1 MGKLFK
7 LISKASDIATAV
19 GEEYLKAKENA
30 NYQMAQQTQQQQQ
43 AYYAQQYGTYQQ
55 AGSSQREQPGSPQQY
70 QQYPPPSQH
79 QQYPPR
85 PQEQQYA
92 PPPSQQQQYPPPPQ
106 AQQYP
111 PPPQQT
117 QSQVD
122 SDREAAEKLA
132 AEYQAEYNREI
143 AEAEREL
150 ERLKKEQEEK
160 LKEAERQLEG
170 LRIQSESRSAN
181 SVNTPSSAPPSQQQ
195 YQQQYQQPQ
204 PSPAPSSYGGQQCQA
219 PSPAQPQPQYQT
231 QQQWNPQTAPTLNPI
246 HPPEMHPC
254 GIVPI
259 SICADALMD
268 MELDWF
274 IHPSAP
280 EFLICSRC
288 YVDHIYNTQ
297 FQSSFRM
304 VHLGAG
310 QQRKCLFSTKRMK
323 DTLWPEA
330 VSSSSLSKAVEF
342 MQKRQRIPH
351 CTDAE
356 IRPGA
361 SWYTS
366 PSIPHATFC
375 AACYEDILM
384 TSSFAS
390 NFTLSTA
397 LEAFC
402 DASTFYVRRM
412 FNLYAPSNNW
422 SAFCQQVQ
430 ARIQIPKCEKGLP
443 TPTHEHSWYET
454 TRGPRGTVL
463 CGACYCDNFHNTPDQ
478 QYWRQ
483 IAPRGKETMCLC
495 GNINMYS
502 VSIKAFDT
510 KDLSIFWRA
519 LDEYSK
525 HPFCS
530 PYETSGAKWFTLP
543 NKSKEIIICGA
554 CYSTMA
560 TVWGGANWFIPKSSS
575 FFKSDKRVCGFN
587 VGHPRFHK
595 NLNAFNECTL
605 RGTWKAMG
613 DLAALFASVE
623 PCPRSKPNGY
633 PRRYWGWQNAQIC
646 EECYVTF
653 AKDTSFESRCTIRGV
668 RSTDGICDLYSSRM
682 RNLYSDA
689 CQSGDLQS
697 FLNQAAQR
705 KQIFTQMNQTLE
717 MLKSAYAQENMQQ
730 KQMLMQRERIMN
742 QDQAS
747 RMAMLNKSYN
757 DGLIANMTKFR
768 GDIQG
773 CNGYV
778 VGNSQMGWYKNETSL
793 QGVLDLQAADRL
805 REQAL
810 APGLTLG
817 LGSSSQTLGFS
828 PQTQMLQA
836 EAERIEGLWSQ
847 VE

>member
-30 NYQMAQQTQQQQQ
+30 NYQMAQQIQQQQQQQ
-43 AYYAQQYGTYQQ
+43 AYYAQQYGGYPQQ
-55 AGSSQREQPGSPQQY
+55 ADSSQREQPGTPQQY
-70 QQYPPPSQH
+70 QQYPPP
-79 QQYPPR
+79 PP
-85 PQEQQYA
+85 
-92 PPPSQQQQYPPPPQ
+92 QQQQYPPPPQ
-106 AQQYP
+106 PQQYP
-111 PPPQQT
+111 PPSQQS

-132 AEYQAEYNREI
+132 AQYEDEYNREI

-150 ERLKKEQEEK
+150 ERLKKEQEER

-170 LRIQSESRSAN
+170 LRIQPESRPAD
-181 SVNTPSSAPPSQQQ
+181 SVNTPSSAPSPQQHQHQYQHYQQSPAAPPTSYGDHQQ
-195 YQQQYQQPQ
+195 Y
-204 PSPAPSSYGGQQCQA
+204 QA
-219 PSPAQPQPQYQT
+219 PSPAQPQPQYQS
-231 QQQWNPQTAPTLNPI
+231 QQWNPQAAPTLNPI

-259 SICADALMD
+259 SLCADGLMD

-280 EFLICSRC
+280 EFFICSRC

-304 VHLGAG
+304 VHFEAG
-310 QQRKCLFSTKRMK
+310 QKRKCFFSTKRMK
-323 DTLWPEA
+323 NTLWPEA
-330 VSSSSLSKAVEF
+330 VSSSSLSNAVEF

-366 PSIPHATFC
+366 PSIPGATFC

-384 TSSFAS
+384 ASSFAS
-390 NFTLSTA
+390 NFTLSTC
-397 LEAFC
+397 LEAYC
-402 DASTFYVRRM
+402 DASTFYVRRI
-412 FNLYAPSNNW
+412 FDLYAPSNNR

-443 TPTHEHSWYET
+443 MPTNEHSWYET

-463 CGACYCDNFHNTPDQ
+463 CGACYCDTFHNTPDQ

-483 IAPRGKETMCLC
+483 TTPRGKETMCLC

-502 VSIKAFDT
+502 VSIRAFDT
-510 KDLSIFWRA
+510 RDLSIFWRA
-519 LDEYSK
+519 LGEYSK

-530 PYETSGAKWFTLP
+530 PYEASGAKWFTLP

-646 EECYVTF
+646 EECYVSF
-653 AKDTSFESRCTIRGV
+653 AKDMSFENRYTIRGV
-668 RSTDGICDLYSSRM
+668 RSTDGICDLYSARM
-682 RNLYSDA
+682 QNLYSDA

-705 KQIFTQMNQTLE
+705 KQIFMQMNQTLE
-717 MLKSAYAQENMQQ
+717 ALKSAYAQENMQQ
-730 KQMLMQRERIMN
+730 KQMLMQRERMMN
-742 QDQAS
+742 QDHAN

-778 VGNSQMGWYKNETSL
+778 VGNSQMGWYRNETSL

-810 APGLTLG
+810 APGLTPG
-817 LGSSSQTLGFS
+817 LGSAPQMLGPS

-836 EAERIEGLWSQ
+836 EAERIERLWSQ

>member
-1 MGKLFK
+1 
-7 LISKASDIATAV
+7 
-19 GEEYLKAKENA
+19 
-30 NYQMAQQTQQQQQ
+30 
-43 AYYAQQYGTYQQ
+43 
-55 AGSSQREQPGSPQQY
+55 
-70 QQYPPPSQH
+70 
-79 QQYPPR
+79 
-85 PQEQQYA
+85 
-92 PPPSQQQQYPPPPQ
+92 
-106 AQQYP
+106 
-111 PPPQQT
+111 
-117 QSQVD
+117 
-122 SDREAAEKLA
+122 
-132 AEYQAEYNREI
+132 
-143 AEAEREL
+143 
-150 ERLKKEQEEK
+150 
-160 LKEAERQLEG
+160 
-170 LRIQSESRSAN
+170 
-181 SVNTPSSAPPSQQQ
+181 
-195 YQQQYQQPQ
+195 
-204 PSPAPSSYGGQQCQA
+204 
-219 PSPAQPQPQYQT
+219 
-231 QQQWNPQTAPTLNPI
+231 
-246 HPPEMHPC
+246 MHPC
-254 GIVPI
+254 GIIPI
-259 SICADALMD
+259 SVCHDGLMD

-274 IHPSAP
+274 VQPSSP

-288 YVDHIYNTQ
+288 YVDHIYNTK

-310 QQRKCLFSTKRMK
+310 QQRKCFFGTKRMK

-330 VSSSSLSKAVEF
+330 VSSSSLSNAVEF

-366 PSIPHATFC
+366 PRIPNATFC

-390 NFTLSTA
+390 NFTLSTG

-402 DASTFYVRRM
+402 DASTFYVRRV
-412 FNLYAPSNNW
+412 FDLYAPSDNW

-443 TPTHEHSWYET
+443 MPTNEHTWYET

-483 IAPRGKETMCLC
+483 VTPRGEETMCLC

-502 VSIKAFDT
+502 VSNRVFDT

-519 LDEYSK
+519 LDEFSK

-530 PYETSGAKWFTLP
+530 LYETSGAKWFTLP
-543 NKSKEIIICGA
+543 NKSKEIIICSA
-554 CYSTMA
+554 CYSTM
-560 TVWGGANWFIPKSSS
+560 VNIWGGANWFIPKSSS

-587 VGHPRFHK
+587 VGHPRFNK
-595 NLNAFNECTL
+595 NITAFNECTL
-605 RGTWKAMG
+605 IGTWKALG
-613 DLAALFASVE
+613 DLAALFTSVE

-653 AKDTSFESRCTIRGV
+653 AKDTTLENRYTICEV
-668 RSTDGICDLYSSRM
+668 RSTQGICDLYSSRM
-682 RNLYSDA
+682 RNLYTDA

-697 FLNQAAQR
+697 FLNHAAQR
-705 KQIFTQMNQTLE
+705 KQIFIQMAQTLE
-717 MLKSAYAQENMQQ
+717 ALKSVYDQENMQR
-730 KQMLMQRERIMN
+730 KQILMQKERMMD
-742 QDQAS
+742 QDHS
-747 RMAMLNKSYN
+747 NRMAMLNKSHT
-757 DGLIANMTKFR
+757 DALIVNMAKFR
-768 GDIQG
+768 GDVQG

-778 VGNSQMGWYKNETSL
+778 VGNSQMGWYRNETSL

-810 APGLTLG
+810 APGLTPG
-817 LGSSSQTLGFS
+817 LSSAS
-828 PQTQMLQA
+828 PMLQFDPRTQMLQA
-836 EAERIEGLWSQ
+836 EAERIEGLWMQ

>member
-7 LISKASDIATAV
+7 IISKATDLAATV

-30 NYQMAQQTQQQQQ
+30 NYQMAQQLQQQQQQ
-43 AYYAQQYGTYQQ
+43 AYYGQQYGSYQQ
-55 AGSSQREQPGSPQQY
+55 AGSSQREQPGTPQQY
-70 QQYPPPSQH
+70 
-79 QQYPPR
+79 
-85 PQEQQYA
+85 QQYA
-92 PPPSQQQQYPPPPQ
+92 PPPSQQQYPPPPRH
-106 AQQYP
+106 P
-111 PPPQQT
+111 

-132 AEYQAEYNREI
+132 AQYHAEYNHEI
-143 AEAEREL
+143 AEAECEV

-160 LKEAERQLEG
+160 LREAERQLQG
-170 LRIQSESRSAN
+170 LRIQSESSRPASSIN
-181 SVNTPSSAPPSQQQ
+181 TTSSVPPPPPP
-195 YQQQYQQPQ
+195 QQQYQQPQ
-204 PSPAPSSYGGQQCQA
+204 PLPAAPPASCGGQQQYQTI
-219 PSPAQPQPQYQT
+219 SPVQPQPQCQT
-231 QQQWNPQTAPTLNPI
+231 QQQWNPQATSTINPL

-254 GIVPI
+254 GIIPTSV
-259 SICADALMD
+259 CVDGLMD

-310 QQRKCLFSTKRMK
+310 QQRKCLFGTKRMK
-323 DTLWPEA
+323 DKLWPEA
-330 VSSSSLSKAVEF
+330 VSSSSLSNAVEF
-342 MQKRQRIPH
+342 MQRRQSIPH
-351 CTDAE
+351 CTDSE
-356 IRPGA
+356 IGPGA

-366 PSIPHATFC
+366 PSIPNATFC

-384 TSSFAS
+384 TSPFAS
-390 NFTLSTA
+390 NFTLSTG

-402 DASTFYVRRM
+402 DASTFYVRRI
-412 FNLYAPSNNW
+412 FDIYAPDNNW

-443 TPTHEHSWYET
+443 MPTNEHTWYET
-454 TRGPRGTVL
+454 TRGPKGTVL
-463 CGACYCDNFHNTPDQ
+463 CGACYYDNFHNTPDQ

-483 IAPRGKETMCLC
+483 VTPREKETMCLC

-502 VSIKAFDT
+502 VSNRAFDSR
-510 KDLSIFWRA
+510 DLNIFWRA
-519 LDEYSK
+519 LDEFSK

-543 NKSKEIIICGA
+543 NKSKEIIICGS
-554 CYSTMA
+554 CYSTMVS
-560 TVWGGANWFIPKSSS
+560 VWGGANWFIPKSSS

-587 VGHPRFHK
+587 IGHPRFNK
-595 NLNAFNECTL
+595 NINAFNECIL
-605 RGTWKAMG
+605 RGNWKALG

-653 AKDTSFESRCTIRGV
+653 SKGTPLENSYTIREA
-668 RSTDGICDLYSSRM
+668 RSTQGICDLYSSRM
-682 RNLYSDA
+682 RNMYSDA

-705 KQIFTQMNQTLE
+705 KQIFMQMTQTLE
-717 MLKSAYAQENMQQ
+717 TLKSSYDQENMQR
-730 KQMLMQRERIMN
+730 KQMLVQKERMMH
-742 QDQAS
+742 QDHS
-747 RMAMLNKSYN
+747 NRMAMLNKSHT
-757 DGLIANMTKFR
+757 DALIANMTKFR
-768 GDIQG
+768 GDVQG

-778 VGNSQMGWYKNETSL
+778 VGNSQMGWYRNETSL

-810 APGLTLG
+810 APGLTPSF
-817 LGSSSQTLGFS
+817 GSTSQMLQFD
-828 PQTQMLQA
+828 PKTQMLQA
-836 EAERIEGLWSQ
+836 EAERIERLWIQ